1 MDNEPK
7 SEPQG
12 RKGTPGTPNRRRP
25 PASQPIYQTIAED
38 LRHRIQSGEF
48 GQGDKLPTE
57 DEISESWEASRN
69 TVRQAIDRLTREG
82 LVAKRQ
88 GQGTFVTIKVDP
100 FVAVLST
107 RTPVIDGGG
116 MEGAP
121 YQSEV
126 EEQHRVPSASKPKIE
141 IQDCPREIAVR
152 LGIKTDADVISRHQ
166 KRYIDGVPWS
176 MQTSYYPY
184 ELASKADR
192 LLKAADIEEGTV
204 TYLSDTWGLDQV
216 GYRDWTKKR
225 TPNDEEQQFF
235 KLGPDDTL
243 YEVMRTAFARA
254 DSASELSP
262 REGIPDGYL
271 PTRVTVTIYPADRNL
286 LVSDYGDVPHV
297 LYEVEPKQQG
307 APGRARKLVNLTVT
321 RVLPLGR
328 QAQVSLSTTCALDDA
343 DR

>member
-1 MDNEPK
+1 MVNEPK
-7 SEPQG
+7 SGEQR
-12 RKGTPGTPNRRRP
+12 RKNTPGTPARRRP
-25 PASQPIYQTIAED
+25 PANQPIYQEIAED
-38 LRHRIQSGEF
+38 LRSRIQSGEF
-48 GQGDKLPTE
+48 AQGDKLPTE
-57 DEISESWEASRN
+57 EDLSDSYRASRN
-69 TVRQAIDRLTREG
+69 TVRQAIDRLAREL

-121 YQSEV
+121 YESEV
-126 EEQHRVPSASKPKIE
+126 EEQHRVPSASKPKVE
-141 IQDCPREIAVR
+141 IQTCPREIALR
-152 LGIKTDADVISRHQ
+152 LGIKPDDDDVISRHQ
-166 KRYIDGVPWS
+166 KRFIDGVPWS
-176 MQTSYYPY
+176 LQTSYYPY

-204 TYLSDTWGLDQV
+204 SYLSETWGLDQV

-254 DSASELSP
+254 DSAQELSR

-271 PTRVTVTIYPADRNL
+271 PTRVTVTVYPADRNL
-286 LVSDYGDVPHV
+286 LVSDYGDVPES
-297 LYEVEPKQQG
+297 LYEVEPKQQD
-307 APGRARKLVNLTVT
+307 L
-321 RVLPLGR
+321 
-328 QAQVSLSTTCALDDA
+328 LSTSPDDA